1 MPDELKFQRNV
12 IKYGLDRIGKTRTWT
27 AKTWSDKTW
36 INPWTYKGGGGG
48 GDATPHKVFL
58 SFFPGGLTF
67 SEAVRSSLTQSLRQV

>member
-1 MPDELKFQRNV
+1 MDWTGLVKHGHGLLKQGV
-12 IKYGLDRIGKTRTWT
+12 IKHGLTLGRTR
-27 AKTWSDKTW
+27 
-36 INPWTYKGGGGG
+36 GGG